1 MNRDKLNNGV
11 FKTLS
16 NILDGAFDEIDGFQT
31 FTVSAKRSILD
42 VWQGSEYAFARKQP
56 SESTAYKIS
65 TESRRTPV
73 EGFFSANSDNI
84 KDLASMLRIWNPL

>member
-31 FTVSAKRSILD
+31 FTISAKRSILD
-42 VWQGSEYAFARKQP
+42 VWQGSE
-56 SESTAYKIS
+56 
-65 TESRRTPV
+65 
-73 EGFFSANSDNI
+73 
-84 KDLASMLRIWNPL
+84 